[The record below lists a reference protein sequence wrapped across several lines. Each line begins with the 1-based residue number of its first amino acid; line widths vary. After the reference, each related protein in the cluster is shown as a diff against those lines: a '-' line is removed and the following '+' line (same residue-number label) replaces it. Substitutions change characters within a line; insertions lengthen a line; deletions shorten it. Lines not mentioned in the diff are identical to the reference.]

1 MKLLFALARASRASL
16 TAALLGSALS
26 GLLGSA
32 LAALI
37 NRALEASADEL
48 PRLGLIFAA
57 AAVGMLVFRVWSEAK
72 FIELS
77 QGTLARLRQQVCRRM
92 ASAPFR
98 EIETQGSAR
107 WLAVLVEDVQRVAE
121 FFVTVPRLLVHG
133 AIVVG
138 CLGYLAFLSFQVF
151 LFATGM
157 VIAGACIHFWAV
169 GRAHR
174 HLSRARDA
182 EDELYEHF
190 RSLIEGAKELNLSRA
205 RREAFLGEV
214 LEGAVD
220 VVRQQRTRGMLVF
233 VGAGS
238 FGTFLFFVVIGVVLF
253 VLSPLMGIDD
263 SVRSAYA
270 LMFLYM
276 MHPMEVL
283 VEAVPELSQARV
295 ALERLDQLPPEPA
308 SRDEATD
315 EVLPAAARARGDA
328 AAFAAQAF
336 QSLALHQVR
345 HRYRR
350 DGEDGAFL
358 LGPIDLTL
366 ARGEVVFLVGGNG
379 GGKTTLAKLLV
390 GLYEPE
396 SGQVLV
402 NGEAIDAERREGYRQ
417 RFAAVFSEFHL
428 FENLL
433 GITAN
438 DLDERARELL
448 GRLQLSHKVR
458 VERGM
463 FSTTELSRGQQKRL
477 ALLVAYLED
486 RPVYVF
492 DEWAADQ
499 DPVYKDVFYTE
510 LLPDLKSRGK
520 AVLVI
525 THDDQYFH
533 LADRRLKLESGRIEE
548 QHGPAPALAAS

>member
-16 TAALLGSALS
+16 AAALLGSALS

-37 NRALEASADEL
+37 NRALTASASEL
-48 PRLGLIFAA
+48 PRLGLVFAA
-57 AAVGMLVFRVWSEAK
+57 AAVGMLVFRIWSEAK

-77 QGTLARLRQQVCRRM
+77 QGTLARLRQQICRRM

-98 EIETQGSAR
+98 EIETHGSAR

-133 AIVVG
+133 AIVFG
-138 CLGYLAFLSFQVF
+138 CLGYLALLSFQVF

-157 VIAGACIHFWAV
+157 VIAGACVHFWAV

-174 HLSRARDA
+174 HLSGARGA

-220 VVRQQRTRGMLVF
+220 VVRRQRTRGMLVF
-233 VGAGS
+233 VGAGA
-238 FGTFLFFVVIGVVLF
+238 FGTFLFFVVIGAVLF

-283 VEAVPELSQARV
+283 VEAVPELSQARIS
-295 ALERLDQLPPEPA
+295 LERLEQLPPEPA
-308 SRDEATD
+308 R
-315 EVLPAAARARGDA
+315 PRAAAAEVPVGD
-328 AAFAAQAF
+328 F
-336 QSLALHQVR
+336 QSLALRQVR

-350 DGEDGAFL
+350 DGEDGAFS

-396 SGQVLV
+396 SGHMLV
-402 NGEAIDAERREGYRQ
+402 NGEVIDGRWREHHRQ

-428 FENLL
+428 FEDLL
-433 GITAN
+433 GITAG

-448 GRLQLSHKVR
+448 ARLQLSHKVR
-458 VERGM
+458 VERGT

-510 LLPDLKSRGK
+510 LLPDLKARGK

-533 LADRRLKLESGRIEE
+533 LADRRLKLEAGQIEE
-548 QHGPAPALAAS
+548 QRGRAPTLAAS

>member
-1 MKLLFALARASRASL
+1 MSLLFALARASRASL
-16 TAALLGSALS
+16 AAALLGSALS

-32 LAALI
+32 LAASI
-37 NRALEASADEL
+37 NRALTASASEL

-57 AAVGMLVFRVWSEAK
+57 AAVGMLVFRIWSEAK
-72 FIELS
+72 FVELS
-77 QGTLARLRQQVCRRM
+77 QGTLARLRQQICRRM

-98 EIETQGSAR
+98 EIETHGSAR

-133 AIVVG
+133 AIVIG

-151 LFATGM
+151 LFATFM

-174 HLSRARDA
+174 HLSGARDA

-190 RSLIEGAKELNLSRA
+190 RSLIDGAKELNLSRA

-220 VVRQQRTRGMLVF
+220 VVRRQRTRGMLVF
-233 VGAGS
+233 VGAGA

-263 SVRSAYA
+263 TVRSAYA

-283 VEAVPELSQARV
+283 VEAVPELSQARI
-295 ALERLDQLPPEPA
+295 ALERLDQLPPERA
-308 SRDEATD
+308 ARDEVTD
-315 EVLPAAARARGDA
+315 AITPAGARDPAVQTSASG
-328 AAFAAQAF
+328 F
-336 QSLALHQVR
+336 QSLALRQVR

-396 SGQVLV
+396 SGEVLV
-402 NGEAIDAERREGYRQ
+402 NGEVVDGRWRERHRQ

-433 GITAN
+433 GITAG

-448 GRLQLSHKVR
+448 ARLQLSHKVR
-458 VERGM
+458 VERGR

-510 LLPDLKSRGK
+510 LLPDLKARGK

-533 LADRRLKLESGRIEE
+533 LADRRLKLEAGRIEE
-548 QHGPAPALAAS
+548 QRGRAPALAAS

>member
-1 MKLLFALARASRASL
+1 MKLLFALARASRTSL
-16 TAALLGSALS
+16 AAALLGSILS
-26 GLLGSA
+26 GLSGSA

-37 NRALEASADEL
+37 NRALEVDRAGL
-48 PRLGLIFAA
+48 PRLGLLFAGA
-57 AAVGMLVFRVWSEAK
+57 SVCMLVFRVWSEAK
-72 FIELS
+72 FVELS
-77 QGTLARLRQQVCRRM
+77 QGTLARLRRQVCRRM

-98 EIETQGSAR
+98 DIETQGSAR
-107 WLAVLVEDVQRVAE
+107 WLAVLIEDVQRVAE

-133 AIVVG
+133 AIVFG
-138 CLGYLAFLSFQVF
+138 CLGYLALLSFRVF

-157 VIAGACIHFWAV
+157 VLAGACIHFWAV

-174 HLSRARDA
+174 HLSRARVA

-190 RSLIEGAKELNLSRA
+190 RSLIEGAKELNLSHA

-214 LEGAVD
+214 LERAVD

-283 VEAVPELSQARV
+283 VEAVPELSQARI

-308 SRDEATD
+308 AYD
-315 EVLPAAARARGDA
+315 DA
-328 AAFAAQAF
+328 AEASARDF
-336 QSLALHQVR
+336 QSLTLRQVR
-345 HRYRR
+345 HRYLR

-366 ARGEVVFLVGGNG
+366 TPGEVVFLVGGNG

-396 SGQVLV
+396 SGQVLLD
-402 NGEAIDAERREGYRQ
+402 GEVMTGARRERYRQ

-428 FENLL
+428 FEDLL
-433 GITAN
+433 GLSAG
-438 DLDERARELL
+438 DLDARARALL
-448 GRLQLSHKVR
+448 ARLQLSHKVR
-458 VERGM
+458 VEGGT

-499 DPVYKDVFYTE
+499 DPIYKEVFYTE
-510 LLPDLKSRGK
+510 LLPDLKARRK

-533 LADRRLKLESGRIEE
+533 LADRRLKLASGRIEE
-548 QHGPAPALAAS
+548 QRAQAFTAS

>member
-1 MKLLFALARASRASL
+1 
-16 TAALLGSALS
+16 
-26 GLLGSA
+26 
-32 LAALI
+32 
-37 NRALEASADEL
+37 
-48 PRLGLIFAA
+48 
-57 AAVGMLVFRVWSEAK
+57 
-72 FIELS
+72 
-77 QGTLARLRQQVCRRM
+77 
-92 ASAPFR
+92 
-98 EIETQGSAR
+98 
-107 WLAVLVEDVQRVAE
+107 VLVEDVQRVAE

-190 RSLIEGAKELNLSRA
+190 RSLIEGAKELNSSRA
-205 RREAFLGEV
+205 RREAFLGQV

-233 VGAGS
+233 VGAGA

-253 VLSPLMGIDD
+253 VLSPLMGIDG
-263 SVRSAYA
+263 SIRSAYA

-308 SRDEATD
+308 ETRTDVAEAPGRDF
-315 EVLPAAARARGDA
+315 R
-328 AAFAAQAF
+328 
-336 QSLALHQVR
+336 SLALRQVR

-350 DGEDGAFL
+350 DGEDGAFS

-366 ARGEVVFLVGGNG
+366 TAGEVVFLVGGNG

-402 NGEAIDAERREGYRQ
+402 DGDVVSGDQGERHRQ

-433 GITAN
+433 GISATN
-438 DLDERARELL
+438 LDERARELL

-458 VERGM
+458 VERGA

-510 LLPDLKSRGK
+510 LLPDLRARGK

-533 LADRRLKLESGRIEE
+533 LADRCLKLESGRLEE
-548 QHGPAPALAAS
+548 QRQRALAAS

>member
-1 MKLLFALARASRASL
+1 MKVLFALARASRASL
-16 TAALLGSALS
+16 AAALIGSSLS

-37 NRALEASADEL
+37 NRALSASADEL
-48 PRLGLIFAA
+48 PRLGLIFAG
-57 AAVGMLVFRVWSEAK
+57 AAVGMLVFRIWSEAK

-77 QGTLARLRQQVCRRM
+77 QGTLARLRQRACRRM

-98 EIETQGSAR
+98 EIETQGAAR

-121 FFVTVPRLLVHG
+121 LFVTVPRLLVHG

-174 HLSRARDA
+174 HLSGARDA

-205 RREAFLGEV
+205 RREAFLGDV
-214 LEGAVD
+214 LEHAVD
-220 VVRQQRTRGMLVF
+220 VVRRRRTRGMLVF

-253 VLSPLMGIDD
+253 VLSPLLGIDD

-283 VEAVPELSQARV
+283 VEAVPELSQARI
-295 ALERLDQLPPEPA
+295 ALERLEQLPPEPA
-308 SRDEATD
+308 RT
-315 EVLPAAARARGDA
+315 RADA
-328 AAFAAQAF
+328 ASATSAFR
-336 QSLALHQVR
+336 SLALRQVR

-350 DGEDGAFL
+350 DGEDGAFS
-358 LGPIDLTL
+358 LGPIDLRL
-366 ARGEVVFLVGGNG
+366 SPGELVFLVGGNG

-396 SGQVLV
+396 AGQVLLD
-402 NGEAIDAERREGYRQ
+402 GEVIEGVERERYRQ
-417 RFAAVFSEFHL
+417 RFAAIFSEFHL

-433 GITAN
+433 GITAS

-458 VERGM
+458 VECGM

-499 DPVYKDVFYTE
+499 DPVYKDVFYNE
-510 LLPDLKSRGK
+510 LLPDLKARGK

-533 LADRRLKLESGRIEE
+533 LADRRLKLESGCLEE
-548 QHGPAPALAAS
+548 QRAEPALAPS

>member
-16 TAALLGSALS
+16 AAALLGSALS

-48 PRLGLIFAA
+48 PRLGLIFAG
-57 AAVGMLVFRVWSEAK
+57 AAVGMLVFRIWSEAK

-133 AIVVG
+133 AIVAG

-214 LEGAVD
+214 LERAVD
-220 VVRQQRTRGMLVF
+220 VVRRQRTRGMLVF

-283 VEAVPELSQARV
+283 VEAVPELSQARI
-295 ALERLDQLPPEPA
+295 ALQRLDQLPPEPA
-308 SRDEATD
+308 PTHADGLEVPARD
-315 EVLPAAARARGDA
+315 
-328 AAFAAQAF
+328 F
-336 QSLALHQVR
+336 QSLALRQVR

-358 LGPIDLTL
+358 LGPIDLSL

-402 NGEAIDAERREGYRQ
+402 NGEVIDGEWREHHRQ

-433 GITAN
+433 GISAS

-458 VERGM
+458 IERGT

-510 LLPDLKSRGK
+510 LLPDLKARGK

-533 LADRRLKLESGRIEE
+533 LADRRLKLESGRLEE
-548 QHGPAPALAAS
+548 QRVGPVLAAS